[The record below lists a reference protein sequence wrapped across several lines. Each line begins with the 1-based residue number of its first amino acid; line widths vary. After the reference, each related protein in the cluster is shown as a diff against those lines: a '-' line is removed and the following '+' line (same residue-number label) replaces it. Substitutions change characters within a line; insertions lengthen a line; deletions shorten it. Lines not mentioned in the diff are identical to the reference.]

1 MSEMFDISGKVA
13 LVTGGSKGIGFG
25 VAEGLA
31 AAGAEVVIAN
41 RDAAAG
47 EKAVK
52 RLAEKGLVLTS
63 MQTDVSKYGSIK
75 TAIDRVVGDHG
86 KIDILVNNAGAI
98 VRKLALDISE
108 EEYDQVADTNLK
120 GTFFASQIAAGH
132 MKDSGGG
139 RIINISSITGEIVHL
154 KRSVYAATK
163 AGIAH
168 MTRSLAYELGEY
180 DINVNAIGPG
190 MTYTEFNEQFW
201 KDNPDQLER
210 VVNCIP
216 KGRGGYPADYVG
228 AVVFLSSPAADFIT
242 GQHILV
248 DGGSFLSWAGS

>member
-1 MSEMFDISGKVA
+1 MSEMFDIAGKIA

-25 VAEGLA
+25 IAEGLA
-31 AAGAEVVIAN
+31 SSGAKVVIAN
-41 RDAAAG
+41 RNAAAG
-47 EKAVK
+47 ERAVRK
-52 RLAEKGLVLTS
+52 LSEKGLDLIS
-63 MQTDVSKYGSIK
+63 METDVSQFESIRN
-75 TAIDRVVGDHG
+75 TIDSVVKSHG

-98 VRKLALDISE
+98 VRKMALDVSE
-108 EEYDQVADTNLK
+108 KEYDQVVDTNLK
-120 GTFFASQIAAGH
+120 GTFFASQIAAGY
-132 MKDSGGG
+132 MKKSGGG
-139 RIINISSITGEIVHL
+139 RIINISSITAEIVHV

-210 VVNCIP
+210 VVSCIP

-242 GQHILV
+242 GQQILI